1 MASAIALL
9 VASAAALLLACAPS
23 ADTPPLVDDRGST
36 DAAAEGGAAPDG
48 GGDAG
53 DANDAS
59 VRDDGGTAP
68 LFGPFTPFSNGISIA
83 EGGGEHDVLIY
94 GGYTAAL
101 PSVESWAKALL
112 PAAGLRP
119 RHVYAIQGPKDV
131 GYAAKEIRNS
141 DIVARYSRERAPT
154 NVTVIAHSSGS
165 YVAHEFLSQLDG
177 AGLLD
182 GIGALAGKVDLR
194 NLDGGTGLPTTT
206 AKKLRSVLCVYAE
219 DATLAQG
226 RSANA
231 ATMLAGCAAGASPFR
246 VAYSSTPTGCNDGAR
261 WCLHD
266 AVVTT
271 RPHNPA
277 NFDLAR
283 DYADFRGRAVV
294 TDYLR

>member
-1 MASAIALL
+1 MPSAILLFLAAGALL
-9 VASAAALLLACAPS
+9 GCAPPADAPAIADDGGSLDAQGTGEDS
-23 ADTPPLVDDRGST
+23 ATPTDGSSDAGD
-36 DAAAEGGAAPDG
+36 DAAAE
-48 GGDAG
+48 
-53 DANDAS
+53 
-59 VRDDGGTAP
+59 P
-68 LFGPFTPFSNGISIA
+68 LIGPFTPFSNGITVA
-83 EGGGEHDVLIY
+83 EGSGDRDVFVY
-94 GGYTAAL
+94 GGYTAKL

-119 RHVYAIQGPKDV
+119 RRVYAIKGPQDV
-131 GYAAKEIRNS
+131 SYAAKEIQNS
-141 DIVARYSRERAPT
+141 SIVARYLREPAPT
-154 NVTVIAHSSGS
+154 TVTVIAHSSGS

-182 GIGALAGKVDLR
+182 GLGALAGKVDFR

-206 AKKLRSVLCVYAE
+206 AKKLRSILCVYAE
-219 DATLAQG
+219 DATLPQG

-231 ATMLAGCAAGASPFR
+231 QTMLNGCAAGASPFR
-246 VAYSSTPTGCNDGAR
+246 VGYSKPTGCNDGAR

-283 DYADFRGRAVV
+283 DYAEFEGRAVV